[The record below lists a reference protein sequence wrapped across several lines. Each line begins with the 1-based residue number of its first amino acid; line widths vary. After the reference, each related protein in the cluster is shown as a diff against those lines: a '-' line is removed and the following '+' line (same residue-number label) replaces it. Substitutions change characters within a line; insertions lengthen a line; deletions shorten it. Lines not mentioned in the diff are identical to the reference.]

1 MTSPAPEASSP
12 AVASPIANGVSGPF
26 FFQRRFLPMWV
37 AFVLGAFTDNVL
49 KQALLIGLTFQSLI
63 TLPGV
68 ADGASIVPLA
78 GALFPLAMLVFSPI
92 AGQVADKYETRK
104 LFRLTKFVEFLLMV
118 LAAAGFLMLGTPL
131 SALGGPVLVL
141 ALFLMGV
148 QSAFFSPVRISAM
161 PKYLTSQELVRA
173 NAFCNGGLYTSI
185 LIGLLLGGMLI
196 IMEGGPL
203 IVSIVLAVAALVGW
217 LSIRLAPEAAPDD
230 PGLTIE
236 YNPLSL
242 IQRQIGFVAK
252 EPPVIRPLIGIGFF
266 FMISTAV
273 TIAVPIYADETLK
286 ADGSVATAI
295 MGLFAIGAL
304 IGAVISALLSRGRS
318 GLGFATSAMTVA
330 TLSTVA
336 LYFASVMFEHD
347 GSRLDALQFLSRP
360 DGWLLA
366 GLFMTCSA
374 AMGVFTVPLQAA
386 VQRRAKP
393 QHRARI
399 MASGNMLNAL
409 TAGIGSLSV
418 LFVTGTAMTPH
429 GAFLGIAALQ
439 GAVTVYMVMRRRAV
453 PEGLYDEA
461 LEHGDQTPPVAAQTA
476 PLLDADA
483 QKIQPP
489 RV

>member
-1 MTSPAPEASSP
+1 MTSPSPETT
-12 AVASPIANGVSGPF
+12 GLTGPF

-37 AFVLGAFTDNVL
+37 AFVLGAFTDNML
-49 KQALLIGLTFQSLI
+49 KQALLIGLTFQALI
-63 TLPGV
+63 TLPGI
-68 ADGASIVPLA
+68 ADGASIVPVA

-131 SALGGPVLVL
+131 APVAGPVLVL

-161 PKYLTSQELVRA
+161 PKYLTSQELIRA

-185 LIGLLLGGMLI
+185 LLGLLLGGMLI
-196 IMEGGPL
+196 IMDGGPL
-203 IVSIVLAVAALVGW
+203 IVSIVLAIAALAGW
-217 LSIRLAPEAAPDD
+217 LAIRATPEASPDD

-236 YNPLSL
+236 YNPLRL
-242 IQRQIGFVAK
+242 IQRQIGYVSR
-252 EPPVIRPLIGIGFF
+252 EPPVIRPLIGIGLFF
-266 FMISTAV
+266 FISTAV
-273 TIAVPIYADETLK
+273 TIAVPVYADETLN

-330 TLSTVA
+330 SVASVA
-336 LYFASVMFEHD
+336 LYIASALFEHD
-347 GSRLDALQFLSRP
+347 GDRLNAMEFLSRP

-366 GLFMTCSA
+366 GLFMICSA

-386 VQRRAKP
+386 VQRRARP

-429 GAFLGIAALQ
+429 AAFLGIAALQ
-439 GAVTVYMVMRRRAV
+439 ATITLYMVFRRRSV
-453 PEGLYDEA
+453 PEGLYDEV
-461 LEHGDQTPPVAAQTA
+461 LDDHEQTPPVTLETA
-476 PLLDADA
+476 PLLDAEPD
-483 QKIQPP
+483 KIQPP

>member
-1 MTSPAPEASSP
+1 
-12 AVASPIANGVSGPF
+12 
-26 FFQRRFLPMWV
+26 MWV

-49 KQALLIGLTFQSLI
+49 KQALLIGLTFQALI

-68 ADGASIVPLA
+68 ADGASIVPVA

-92 AGQVADKYETRK
+92 AGQVADKYETRN

-118 LAAAGFLMLGTPL
+118 LAAAGFLMLDTPL
-131 SALGGPVLVL
+131 SVIAGPVLVL

-161 PKYLTSQELVRA
+161 PKYLTSQELIRA

-185 LIGLLLGGMLI
+185 LVGLLLGGMLI
-196 IMEGGPL
+196 IMENGPV
-203 IVSIVLAVAALVGW
+203 IVSIVLALAALAGW
-217 LSIRLAPEAAPDD
+217 LVIRAAPEAAPDD

-236 YNPLSL
+236 YNPLTL
-242 IQRQIGFVAK
+242 IQRQIGYVAK
-252 EPPVIRPLIGIGFF
+252 EPPVVRPLIGIGLFF
-266 FMISTAV
+266 LVSTAV
-273 TIAVPIYADETLK
+273 TIAVPIYADETLN

-330 TLSTVA
+330 TLASIA
-336 LYFASVMFEHD
+336 LYIASALFSHD
-347 GSRLDALQFLSRP
+347 GDRLNAMQFLSRP

-418 LFVTGTAMTPH
+418 LFVTNTSMTPH
-429 GAFLGIAALQ
+429 GAFLAIAGLQ
-439 GAVTVYMVMRRRAV
+439 GAITLYMVMRRRAV

-461 LEHGDQTPPVAAQTA
+461 LGESADVPPIAVETA

-483 QKIQPP
+483 DKIQPP